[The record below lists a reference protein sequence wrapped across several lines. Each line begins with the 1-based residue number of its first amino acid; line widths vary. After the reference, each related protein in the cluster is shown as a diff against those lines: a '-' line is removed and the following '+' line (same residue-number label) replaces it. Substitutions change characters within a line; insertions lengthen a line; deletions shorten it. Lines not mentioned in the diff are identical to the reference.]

1 MTAPTTPLA
10 VVYEAPAVPSQGY
23 GLYAA
28 ATLLD
33 SGATPRELLAGIDIF
48 PFNCDTGVGS
58 YVPDICDTTPPEKA
72 PGARPDLL
80 HFDPLVVWAAAECA
94 PDQTEAEELA
104 RARQIRTLHEPL
116 IVESAFATTLLADAG
131 AAAAATS
138 LMDAIGQLEVFLGE
152 QGYAGYLH
160 ASRKWAVE
168 AGFLNAASGSAVLR
182 TNMGNTWVFGG
193 GYDSALGNTIIATG
207 PITVWRSTPFE
218 EVVTTGSHVTPAYNN
233 TVYALSERVVTVGY
247 ECAVHA
253 VEITI
258 P

>member
-10 VVYEAPAVPSQGY
+10 VVYNPPAVPSQGY

-33 SGATPRELLAGIDIF
+33 SGATPRELLAGIDIY

-58 YVPDICDTTPPEKA
+58 YTPQLCDDTPPNKT
-72 PGARPDLL
+72 PGARPDPQ
-80 HFDPLVVWAAAECA
+80 HFDPLVVWAAAECS
-94 PDQTEAEELA
+94 PDQTEAEEAA
-104 RARQIRTLHEPL
+104 RARQLLALHEPL

-131 AAAAATS
+131 AADAAGS
-138 LMDAIGQLEVFLGE
+138 LMEAVGLLEAFLGE

-168 AGFLNAASGSAVLR
+168 AGFLNAASGTAVLR
-182 TNMGNTWVFGG
+182 TKLGNTWVFGG

-207 PITVWRSTPFE
+207 PLTVWRSSTFE
-218 EVVTTGSHVTPAYNN
+218 EVVTTGSHSVAAYNN

-253 VEITI
+253 VTIT
-258 P
+258 

>member
-1 MTAPTTPLA
+1 VTTPTTPLA
-10 VVYEAPAVPSQGY
+10 VIYNAPPVPSQGF

-28 ATLLD
+28 ATLLS
-33 SGATPRELLAGIDIF
+33 SGAAPRELLAGIDLY

-58 YVPDICDTTPPEKA
+58 YSPDLCDTSPPEKV
-72 PGARPDLL
+72 PGARPDPL
-80 HFDPLVVWAAAECA
+80 HFDPLVVWAAAECS
-94 PDQTEAEELA
+94 PDQTEAEEMA
-104 RARQIRTLHEPL
+104 RARQILTLNEPL
-116 IVESAFATTLLADAG
+116 IVESAFATEILAAAG
-131 AAAAATS
+131 AAASAGS
-138 LMDAIGQLEVFLGE
+138 LLEAIGQLEVFLGE

-193 GYDSALGNTIIATG
+193 GYDSALGNTIVATG
-207 PITVWRSTPFE
+207 PLTVWRSE
-218 EVVTTGSHVTPAYNN
+218 ALEQVVTTGSHVTPAYNN

-247 ECAVHA
+247 ECAVAA
-253 VEITI
+253 VTVT

>member
-10 VVYEAPAVPSQGY
+10 VVYEAPAVPRQGF

-33 SGATPRELLAGIDIF
+33 SGESPRELLAGIDLY

-58 YVPDICDTTPPEKA
+58 YSPELCDPSPPEKA
-72 PGARPDLL
+72 PGARPDLQ

-94 PDQTEAEELA
+94 PDQTQEEEMA
-104 RARQIRTLHEPL
+104 RARQILALHEPL
-116 IVESAFATTLLADAG
+116 IVESALATRLLADAG
-131 AAAAATS
+131 APAAATS
-138 LMDAIGQLEVFLGE
+138 LIDAIGQLEVFLGE

-168 AGFLNAASGSAVLR
+168 AGFLGAANGTAVLR
-182 TNMGNTWVFGG
+182 TRLGNTWVFGG
-193 GYDSALGNTIIATG
+193 GYDSALGDTVIATG
-207 PITVWRSTPFE
+207 PLTVWRSTPFE
-218 EVVTTGSHVTPAYNN
+218 QAVTTGSHVTAAYNN
-233 TVYALSERVVTVGY
+233 TVYALTERVVTVGY

-253 VEITI
+253 VTI
-258 P
+258 A